1 MTVDS
6 RLDEDEIRIIRY
18 RSLAREVC
26 DPLAVCLL
34 RLIVVEELEAD
45 FLEARGSG
53 LSSSAQS
60 RGLI

>member
-34 RLIVVEELEAD
+34 RLIVEELEAD
-45 FLEARGSG
+45 LREARGSG
-53 LSSSAQS
+53 RSSPAQS

>member
-34 RLIVVEELEAD
+34 RLVVEELETD
-45 FLEARGSG
+45 FREARPNSVARPN
-53 LSSSAQS
+53 LKFQ
-60 RGLI
+60 

>member
-1 MTVDS
+1 MTVGS

-34 RLIVVEELEAD
+34 RLVVEELETD
-45 FLEARGSG
+45 FREARPNSVARPN
-53 LSSSAQS
+53 LKFQ
-60 RGLI
+60 